1 MHINTTTALDI
12 GMISN
17 IADEVYNS
25 SIDTNNDYT
34 FEKLLEN
41 SINTRCFSMGT
52 IYEFLVNLESYID
65 SYSVKIIVIEDLVAC
80 FNLEYYKNY
89 SLGMFV
95 LWQLFIQLF

>member
-1 MHINTTTALDI
+1 
-12 GMISN
+12 MISN

-25 SIDTNNDYT
+25 SINTNNHFT
-34 FEKLLEN
+34 VESILEN

-52 IYEFLVNLESYID
+52 IYEFLVNLESYINL
-65 SYSVKIIVIEDLVAC
+65 YSIKIIILEDLVTC

-95 LWQLFIQLF
+95 SWGAVHLSDCFDFLTNV

>member
-1 MHINTTTALDI
+1 
-12 GMISN
+12 MISN

>member
-1 MHINTTTALDI
+1 
-12 GMISN
+12 MISN

-95 LWQLFIQLF
+95 LWQLFIQLFWISY